1 MYRENGN
8 GSVPAYSAFINKL
21 RDNKKTEILVYS
33 LLILAAAIIFVTTG
47 GISCDRGRAVET
59 TQEDASQD
67 AGYDER
73 ELEKR
78 LEAILSRIDGVGRV
92 SVMITCERDEPSG
105 DGKRSVTDA
114 DKALIGYSMPP
125 ERETAQSSKASSVRG
140 VIVVA
145 EGASDIRV
153 RVELQTAVMTV
164 LGVELDAVSV
174 FSMDK

>member
-1 MYRENGN
+1 
-8 GSVPAYSAFINKL
+8 
-21 RDNKKTEILVYS
+21 
-33 LLILAAAIIFVTTG
+33 
-47 GISCDRGRAVET
+47 
-59 TQEDASQD
+59 
-67 AGYDER
+67 
-73 ELEKR
+73 
-78 LEAILSRIDGVGRV
+78 
-92 SVMITCERDEPSG
+92 MITCERDELSG

-114 DKALIGYSMPP
+114 DKSLIGYSMPP
-125 ERETAQSSKASSVRG
+125 ERETAQSSKTSSVRG